1 MHLAPLVRDFHE
13 PWPTDVMRAMRSWIV
28 AGALVAVAG
37 CGGDEHRGYDVAAK
51 DAPARATQAPRP
63 APPAP
68 PPLMTAADSAR
79 ERARVAALRDSVMA
93 AFARGSRLTAREV
106 AELRLDKNATQVA
119 SAQRLG
125 LRVSGDAETQ
135 RLVRAGRL
143 VALGDSTEFWILRD
157 MDHSTPYVTPDT
169 RANLEALGR
178 RFHARLDRLGL
189 PRYRMKVTSA
199 LRTDDTQADL
209 RRINSYASQTRSA
222 HEFGTTVDVS
232 HERFAVPAP
241 GADAS
246 GAWELRADMLEE
258 LGKEHARVL
267 QAELGRTLAEM
278 RTQGAVHVMMENK
291 QPVYHFT
298 LARPFTA
305 RSAAR

>member
-1 MHLAPLVRDFHE
+1 
-13 PWPTDVMRAMRSWIV
+13 MRSWIL
-28 AGALVAVAG
+28 AGALAVAAAG
-37 CGGDEHRGYDVAAK
+37 CGGDEHRGYDVAAQ
-51 DAPARATQAPRP
+51 DAPARGAQTQANAARP

-68 PPLMTAADSAR
+68 PRPLTAADSAR
-79 ERARVAALRDSVMA
+79 EQTRIAAMRDSVAA
-93 AFARGSRLTAREV
+93 AFAKGSRLKAREV
-106 AELRLDKNATQVA
+106 SELRQDKNAEQVA
-119 SAQRLG
+119 AAQRLG

-169 RANLEALGR
+169 RANLEELGR

-199 LRTDDTQADL
+199 LRTDQTQTEL

-241 GADAS
+241 GAAAG
-246 GAWELRADMLEE
+246 GAWELQADMLDE

-267 QAELGRTLAEM
+267 QAELGRALASM
-278 RTQGAVHVMMENK
+278 RTEGAVHVMMENK

-298 LARPFTA
+298 LARPFTG
-305 RSAAR
+305 RSASR

>member
-1 MHLAPLVRDFHE
+1 
-13 PWPTDVMRAMRSWIV
+13 MRSWIL
-28 AGALVAVAG
+28 AGALAVVAAG
-37 CGGDEHRGYDVAAK
+37 CRDEHRGYDVGAQ
-51 DAPARATQAPRP
+51 DTPARTTQPPANAARP

-68 PPLMTAADSAR
+68 PRPLTAADSAR
-79 ERARVAALRDSVMA
+79 EQTRILAMRDSVAA
-93 AFARGSRLTAREV
+93 AFVKGSRLKAREV
-106 AELRLDKNATQVA
+106 SELRQDKNAEQVA
-119 SAQRLG
+119 AAQRLG

-169 RANLEALGR
+169 RANLEELGR

-199 LRTDDTQADL
+199 LRTDQTQTEL

-241 GADAS
+241 GANAG
-246 GAWELRADMLEE
+246 GAWELEADILDE

-267 QAELGRTLAEM
+267 QAELGRALASM
-278 RTQGAVHVMMENK
+278 RTEGAVHVMMENK

-298 LARPFTA
+298 LARPFSA
-305 RSAAR
+305 RSASR